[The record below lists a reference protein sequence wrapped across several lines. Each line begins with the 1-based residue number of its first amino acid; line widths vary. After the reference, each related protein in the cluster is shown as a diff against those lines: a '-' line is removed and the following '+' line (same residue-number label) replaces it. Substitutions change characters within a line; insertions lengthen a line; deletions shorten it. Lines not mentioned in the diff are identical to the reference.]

1 MLSDAKDTRE
11 KASLRP
17 EGESLL
23 LDSSKR
29 SEDKDEDEY
38 GTGAK
43 DNNCDGNG
51 AGDSDKG
58 GDRNTGAGG
67 RSTE

>member
-1 MLSDAKDTRE
+1 MLYDSKDNKGE
-11 KASLRP
+11 ASSGH